1 MWSKT
6 WSNILLCYIPL
17 LAGWGNTYMI
27 MTELHLYVA
36 RDHLVEQSTK
46 LGVTLGKV
54 E

>member
-1 MWSKT
+1 MEQHIAVLYSFVSWVGK
-6 WSNILLCYIPL
+6 YI
-17 LAGWGNTYMI
+17 YD
-27 MTELHLYVA
+27 HLYVA